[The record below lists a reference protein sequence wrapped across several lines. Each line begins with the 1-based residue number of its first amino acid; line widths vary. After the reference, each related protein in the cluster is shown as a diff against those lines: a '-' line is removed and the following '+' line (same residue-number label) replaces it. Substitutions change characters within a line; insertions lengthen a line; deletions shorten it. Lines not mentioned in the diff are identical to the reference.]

1 MDTLL
6 LVLTEKTRGF
16 LEYSQFYAPLPRNS
30 DYKKDRTWSIGGTDI
45 YYFTAPQN
53 HLLCISIPGFLPT
66 TLGEQ
71 KKRYLRNSLA
81 ISVNS

>member
-1 MDTLL
+1 MNTLL

-30 DYKKDRTWSIGGTDI
+30 DYKKDRTWSIGDTDI

-53 HLLCISIPGFLPT
+53 HLLCISIPGFLLT
-66 TLGEQ
+66 TLGKR
-71 KKRYLRNSLA
+71 KKRYLYNPLA
-81 ISVNS
+81 IPTNS